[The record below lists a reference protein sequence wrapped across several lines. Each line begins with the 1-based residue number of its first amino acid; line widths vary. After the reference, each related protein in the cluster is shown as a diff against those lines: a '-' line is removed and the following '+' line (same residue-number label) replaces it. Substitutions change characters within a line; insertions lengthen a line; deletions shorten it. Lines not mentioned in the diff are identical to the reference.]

1 MCCSQAP
8 NPMSNQGCP
17 ALGQHRAGLPGTA
30 KHLLYPSHAPPKPCE
45 HHWMPLGCLVHPDGG
60 EEVPPCPAWQECCQQ
75 SLRALSS
82 PIGRWEEI
90 RAQEPEQEER
100 KQQPT
105 PIGTG
110 RCCQLTDFR
119 GALDIASWELPDGL
133 GCVCPGSPWHFWA
146 GLHVSWSQATCPQA
160 AAVALGV
167 PSLG

>member
-1 MCCSQAP
+1 M
-8 NPMSNQGCP
+8 
-17 ALGQHRAGLPGTA
+17 
-30 KHLLYPSHAPPKPCE
+30 
-45 HHWMPLGCLVHPDGG
+45 
-60 EEVPPCPAWQECCQQ
+60 
-75 SLRALSS
+75 
-82 PIGRWEEI
+82 
-90 RAQEPEQEER
+90 
-100 KQQPT
+100 

-119 GALDIASWELPDGL
+119 GALDIASWELPEGL